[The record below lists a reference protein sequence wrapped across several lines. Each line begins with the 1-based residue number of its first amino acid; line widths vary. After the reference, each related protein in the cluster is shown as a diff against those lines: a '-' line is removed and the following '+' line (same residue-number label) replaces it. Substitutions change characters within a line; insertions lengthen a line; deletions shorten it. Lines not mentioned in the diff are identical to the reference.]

1 MNSFYLFQNE
11 ATEMLAPNNNDT
23 SSTKP
28 VDNRTSSDKFIVYPE
43 RWWVLITVILI
54 GFSTYSH
61 WASFPS
67 VKGKVETFYN
77 RTDAEVDTIIMMR
90 FFLGIPCFFV
100 NLAIAEHLELKAII
114 LIASTFN
121 AVGEYNV
128 YFFI

>member
-1 MNSFYLFQNE
+1 MLQVDKNETKHVEDTKNSTTF
-11 ATEMLAPNNNDT
+11 
-23 SSTKP
+23 
-28 VDNRTSSDKFIVYPE
+28 VVYPE

-61 WASFPS
+61 WAAFPS

-77 RTDAEVDTIIMMR
+77 RTDSEVDTIIMMR

-100 NLAIAEHLELKAII
+100 NLVIAEQLELKAII

-121 AVGEYNV
+121 AVGEIIS
-128 YFFI
+128 FFVQFEVK